1 MYTSEAKPYAIR
13 MGGSVYRFLLV
24 RHCAL
29 PMPNGTRGL
38 FCNRTL
44 NLRGIS
50 AIGYDM
56 DYTLVHYHMREWEER
71 AYSYLKQGLSERGWP
86 VDDLT
91 FQPEMVIRGL
101 ILDTKRGN
109 VVKANRFGY
118 IKRAFHGTR
127 PLDRD
132 TKKNT
137 YERILVDLSD
147 DRWQFLNTL
156 FSISAACMYMQLV
169 DLMDDGKLSSS
180 MSYHTLYE
188 EVQSTLDTAHMEGR
202 LKKEIV
208 ASPEQFV
215 DVDEEM
221 PLALLDQKAAGRKLL
236 LITNSEWAYA
246 QPMLDYVFNP
256 YLPGEMTW
264 SDLFDISIVGARKP
278 DFFSV
283 RMPAFRV
290 VSEDGMLREHTG
302 GPLAEDAV
310 YVGANASLVEETL
323 GLSGEEILYVGDHLF
338 VDVNITKKVLR
349 WRTALV
355 VRELEEEILAFQMF
369 HEKQRELT
377 ELMQKKNK
385 MEERYSRMRLNVQ
398 RLRKGYGP
406 TKNGSPKHLEREMAD
421 LREEL
426 VALDEEIAPLA
437 QQAGQLG
444 NENWGPIMRTGKD
457 KSLFARQVER
467 YADVYTGRVSNFL
480 HHTPFVYL
488 RSYRG
493 NLPHD
498 AVSLPDS
505 ELAAP

>member
-1 MYTSEAKPYAIR
+1 MS
-13 MGGSVYRFLLV
+13 
-24 RHCAL
+24 
-29 PMPNGTRGL
+29 NGTRGL

-44 NLRGIS
+44 NLRGIR

-56 DYTLVHYHMREWEER
+56 DYTLVHYHMRKWEKQ

-86 VDDLT
+86 VHDLS
-91 FQPEMVIRGL
+91 FDPDLVIRGL

-109 VVKANRFGY
+109 AVKANRFGY
-118 IKRAFHGTR
+118 VKRAFHGTE
-127 PLDRD
+127 PLDFDMQRQ
-132 TKKNT
+132 T
-137 YERILVDLSD
+137 YQRILVDLAD

-169 DLMDDGKLSSS
+169 DLMDDGKLSGS

-188 EVQSTLDTAHMEGR
+188 EVQSTLDAAHMEGR

-208 ASPEQFV
+208 ASPERFV

-221 PLALLDQKAAGRKLL
+221 PLALLDQKMAGRKLL
-236 LITNSEWAYA
+236 LITNSEWSYA

-290 VSEDGMLREHTG
+290 VSDDGMLREHTG

-323 GLSGEEILYVGDHLF
+323 GLTGEEILYVGDHLF

-355 VRELEEEILAFQMF
+355 VRELEKEIEAFQQF
-369 HEKQRELT
+369 HEEQKELT
-377 ELMQKKNK
+377 SLMKQKNAL
-385 MEERYSRMRLNVQ
+385 EDEYSQIRLRVQ
-398 RLRKGYGP
+398 RIRKGYGQP
-406 TKNGSPKHLEREMAD
+406 EDQGNPKQLERQMVD

-426 VALDEEIAPLA
+426 VELDKQIAPLA
-437 QQAGQLG
+437 RAAGQLG

-480 HHTPFVYL
+480 HQTPFVYL

-498 AVSLPDS
+498 AVSLPDT
-505 ELAAP
+505 ELVAP